1 MRVIIIGSGVAGLSA
16 ALDLVASGHDV
27 SVITKA
33 DASESNT
40 RYAQGGVAVVS
51 APEDEPS
58 SHVADTL
65 VAGAGLSDEAAATVL
80 CEGGPAAVRGL
91 AARGVAF
98 DRTADGQLA
107 LGLEAAHAH
116 PRILHVDGDATGAAI
131 SAALLQRVGE
141 AGIRTVTRTTVLD
154 LIMDGGWAVG
164 VRLLDGT
171 EMTADAVIVATGGA
185 GQLYRHSTNP
195 EVATGDGV
203 ALALRAGAAVADLE
217 FYQFHPTSLAAPG
230 NFLIS
235 EAVRGEGATLIDDGG
250 DRFMRRIHP
259 AAELAPRD
267 VVARGIATQM
277 SRQHGNPVRL
287 DATALGAEF
296 LARRFPTIDAACRTR
311 GFAWDRVAIPVT
323 PAAHYWMGG
332 IRTDTWGRTSVP
344 GLYAVGEV
352 ACTGL
357 HGANRLASN
366 SLLEGLVYA
375 GRVAD
380 AVAADL
386 SDSVAAMATAE
397 SDNSGEWATPIATDL
412 SDAEGA
418 EAYNRSDLQELMWS
432 AVGLSRTEAGLRDAL
447 TTLRGWRTPEVTDAK
462 GSEDANLLLVARAV
476 TVSALRRTESRGGHF
491 RADFPTTD
499 PAQAVHSG
507 LVLAPTR

>member
-16 ALDLVASGHDV
+16 ALDLSPHHDV
-27 SVITKA
+27 LVLTKA

-51 APEDEPS
+51 SADDTPA

-65 VAGAGLSDEAAATVL
+65 VAGAGLSDVTAATVL
-80 CEGGPAAVRGL
+80 CEGGPAAVREL
-91 AARGVAF
+91 AERGVDF
-98 DRTADGQLA
+98 DTTADGRLA

-116 PRILHVDGDATGAAI
+116 PRILHVHGDATGEAI
-131 SAALLQRVGE
+131 STALLRRVAAE
-141 AGIRTVTRTTVLD
+141 GIPLRARTTVVDVVL
-154 LIMDGGWAVG
+154 DGGRAVG

-171 EMTADAVIVATGGA
+171 ELSADAVILATGGA
-185 GQLYRHSTNP
+185 GQLYRHTTNP

-203 ALALRAGAAVADLE
+203 AIALRAGAAVADLE

-235 EAVRGEGATLIDDGG
+235 EAVRGEGATLIDTEGR
-250 DRFMRRIHP
+250 RFMLDVHP

-267 VVARGIATQM
+267 VVARGIADQM
-277 SRQHGNPVRL
+277 ARQHGAPVRL
-287 DATALGAEF
+287 DATHLGGAF
-296 LARRFPTIDAACRTR
+296 LARRFPTIDASCRR
-311 GFAWDRVAIPVT
+311 QGFAWDVDPIPVT

-332 IRTDTWGRTSVP
+332 VRTDAWGRTSVP

-366 SLLEGLVYA
+366 SLLEGLVYG

-380 AVAADL
+380 ALDHGASSVISLDAEWQSPMAADL
-386 SDSVAAMATAE
+386 SDSA
-397 SDNSGEWATPIATDL
+397 
-412 SDAEGA
+412 DAEP
-418 EAYNRSDLQELMWS
+418 YNRSDLQALMWES
-432 AVGLSRTEAGLRDAL
+432 VGLRRTAEGLREAL
-447 TTLRGWRTPEVTDAK
+447 DTLRGWRTPEITDAK
-462 GSEDANLLLVARAV
+462 ATEDANLLLVARAV
-476 TVSALRRTESRGGHF
+476 TASALERTESRGGHF

-499 PAQAVHSG
+499 PARAVHSG
-507 LVLAPTR
+507 LVLVR